1 MNKKFRLSL
10 SIIFLSIII
19 PTYLYCEQ
27 STELNN
33 ELEIN
38 KDVFETILLAIPR
51 VSGELA
57 YAYIDY
63 LLELM
68 LIYPEGFFDVAVEH
82 EKQFKHWLEFIQL
95 YFWYTKN
102 DITYEKLVEKTESM
116 IQRLN
121 EFKFQD
127 ERENYRKMVIEALKE
142 LRVKRR
148 GLDEG

>member
-1 MNKKFRLSL
+1 MNSKFRMLLS
-10 SIIFLSIII
+10 SIFVSIII
-19 PTYLYCEQ
+19 STYLYCEQ

-63 LLELM
+63 LVELM
-68 LIYPEGFFDVAVEH
+68 LIYPEGFFDVAVKH
-82 EKQFKHWLEFIQL
+82 EKQFIHWLEFIQL

-116 IQRLN
+116 MQRLN

-127 ERENYRKMVIEALKE
+127 EREKYRKMVIKALKE
-142 LRVKRR
+142 LRVRR
-148 GLDEG
+148 KGLDED